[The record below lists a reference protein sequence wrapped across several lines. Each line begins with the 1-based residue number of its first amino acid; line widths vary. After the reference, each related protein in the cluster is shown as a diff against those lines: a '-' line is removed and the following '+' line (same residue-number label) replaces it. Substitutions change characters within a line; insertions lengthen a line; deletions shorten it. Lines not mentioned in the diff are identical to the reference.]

1 MCTSLFLWFICF
13 FVHVHLFGLWVLEI
27 YMSGSAEKCVQ
38 ALKLVFS
45 NKITQIPIAMF
56 LFFTQILET

>member
-1 MCTSLFLWFICF
+1 MRDR
-13 FVHVHLFGLWVLEI
+13 V